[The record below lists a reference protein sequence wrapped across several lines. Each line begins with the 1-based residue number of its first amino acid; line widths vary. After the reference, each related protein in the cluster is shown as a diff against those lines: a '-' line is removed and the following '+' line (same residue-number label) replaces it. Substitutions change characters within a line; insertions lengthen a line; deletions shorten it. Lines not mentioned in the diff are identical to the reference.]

1 MAAVQFYGRD
11 SVIKAAEN
19 KDCSRWGIFS
29 GKQFLFKYEGET
41 MEESIQFLEEI
52 LDALVQSQTGA
63 TYTIKF
69 FESPGKITE
78 KRECD
83 GGSFNFKLIA
93 AEEYSNRSIAF
104 NSAGELDKR
113 LSRIER
119 AIDDMISRQLEERA
133 AELQEQEEEEE
144 EQPSTVMGLI
154 NGVLQNP
161 EQMQNIIAVA
171 KAIFSPAKPAQV
183 AGIPGDQDKQ
193 IQEAIEILKA
203 KDPALGDHL
212 TKLAK
217 IATEDPFTW
226 KFLISTLDK
235 Q

>member
-93 AEEYSNRSIAF
+93 AEEYNSRSLAF
-104 NSAGELDKR
+104 STAPDLNKR
-113 LSRIER
+113 LSRIEE
-119 AIDDMISRQLEERA
+119 ALEKMMA
-133 AELQEQEEEEE
+133 ADELEEEEEE